1 MDTGR
6 KDPRQHQR
14 ARHAAARPAVS
25 RQARRRAAGIPRIR
39 GTQMKHSV
47 GRNIAQLR
55 LSQGM
60 TQERLAQRM
69 GVTPQA
75 VSKWENDLNYPDIA
89 ALPGLAALLGTSVDA
104 LLTVPDDGAQADGPA
119 QASASNPDR
128 APYAPTETPT
138 EPAGPN
144 DSSNPAAEPAQ
155 TPSMPSPAAELTS
168 TSAVLV
174 RPEPTRGRKEQ
185 STASAAGRKLC
196 IEVRGP
202 HNNVNL
208 AFPMQAA
215 TILTSMA
222 AAVPQVR
229 DAIDTHGIDLDALLA
244 TAHSALEAADTSTL
258 LDITDG
264 EERIR
269 FYVA

>member
-1 MDTGR
+1 
-6 KDPRQHQR
+6 
-14 ARHAAARPAVS
+14 
-25 RQARRRAAGIPRIR
+25 
-39 GTQMKHSV
+39 MKHSV

-69 GVTPQA
+69 GGTPQA

-155 TPSMPSPAAELTS
+155 TPSMSSPAAELTS

-264 EERIR
+264 EDRIR

>member
-1 MDTGR
+1 
-6 KDPRQHQR
+6 
-14 ARHAAARPAVS
+14 
-25 RQARRRAAGIPRIR
+25 
-39 GTQMKHSV
+39 MKHSV

-128 APYAPTETPT
+128 APHAPTETPT

-144 DSSNPAAEPAQ
+144 GSSDSAAEPAQ

-215 TILTSMA
+215 
-222 AAVPQVR
+222 AVPQVR

-244 TAHSALEAADTSTL
+244 TARSALEAAETSTL

-264 EERIR
+264 EEQIR

>member
-1 MDTGR
+1 
-6 KDPRQHQR
+6 
-14 ARHAAARPAVS
+14 
-25 RQARRRAAGIPRIR
+25 
-39 GTQMKHSV
+39 MKHSV

-128 APYAPTETPT
+128 VPYAPTETPT
-138 EPAGPN
+138 ELAAPN

-215 TILTSMA
+215 
-222 AAVPQVR
+222 AVPQVR

-264 EERIR
+264 EDRIR

>member
-1 MDTGR
+1 
-6 KDPRQHQR
+6 
-14 ARHAAARPAVS
+14 
-25 RQARRRAAGIPRIR
+25 
-39 GTQMKHSV
+39 MKHSV

-89 ALPGLAALLGTSVDA
+89 ALPGLAALLG
-104 LLTVPDDGAQADGPA
+104 
-119 QASASNPDR
+119 SASNPDR

>member
-1 MDTGR
+1 
-6 KDPRQHQR
+6 
-14 ARHAAARPAVS
+14 
-25 RQARRRAAGIPRIR
+25 
-39 GTQMKHSV
+39 MKHSV

-128 APYAPTETPT
+128 APHAPTETPT

-144 DSSNPAAEPAQ
+144 GSSDSAAEPAQ
-155 TPSMPSPAAELTS
+155 TPSMSSPAAELTS

-215 TILTSMA
+215 
-222 AAVPQVR
+222 AVPQVR

-264 EERIR
+264 EDRIR

>member
-1 MDTGR
+1 
-6 KDPRQHQR
+6 
-14 ARHAAARPAVS
+14 
-25 RQARRRAAGIPRIR
+25 
-39 GTQMKHSV
+39 MKHSV

-104 LLTVPDDGAQADGPA
+104 LLTVPDDGAQPDGPA
-119 QASASNPDR
+119 QANTSDAGR
-128 APYAPTETPT
+128 APHAPTETPT

-144 DSSNPAAEPAQ
+144 GSSDSAAEPAQ
-155 TPSMPSPAAELTS
+155 TPSMSSPAAELTS

-215 TILTSMA
+215 TVLTRMA
-222 AAVPQVR
+222 TAVPQVR
-229 DAIDTHGIDLDALLA
+229 DAVDTHGIDLDALLA
-244 TAHSALEAADTSTL
+244 TARSALEAAETSTL

-264 EERIR
+264 EEQIR

>member
-1 MDTGR
+1 
-6 KDPRQHQR
+6 
-14 ARHAAARPAVS
+14 
-25 RQARRRAAGIPRIR
+25 
-39 GTQMKHSV
+39 MKHSV

-104 LLTVPDDGAQADGPA
+104 LLTVPDDGAQPDGPA
-119 QASASNPDR
+119 QANTSDAGR
-128 APYAPTETPT
+128 APHAPTETPT

-144 DSSNPAAEPAQ
+144 GSSDSAAAPAQ
-155 TPSMPSPAAELTS
+155 ALSTSSPATELTS

-215 TILTSMA
+215 
-222 AAVPQVR
+222 AVPQVR

-264 EERIR
+264 EDRIR

>member
-1 MDTGR
+1 
-6 KDPRQHQR
+6 
-14 ARHAAARPAVS
+14 
-25 RQARRRAAGIPRIR
+25 
-39 GTQMKHSV
+39 MKHSV

-128 APYAPTETPT
+128 APHAPTETPT

-144 DSSNPAAEPAQ
+144 GSSDSAAEPAQ
-155 TPSMPSPAAELTS
+155 TPSMSSPAAELTS

-215 TILTSMA
+215 T
-222 AAVPQVR
+222 VPQVR

-264 EERIR
+264 EDRIR